1 MRESKYFYYCYFSV
15 MKCCMKIKKKLFSEF
30 KKQVIGKLNKILYR
44 TDAIENKLH
53 QLENDIQFQ
62 DIDNS
67 EECDIQFPLETLQD
81 LNNFEELLQ
90 ESQFK
95 QEMV

>member
-1 MRESKYFYYCYFSV
+1 MKESKYFYYCYFSV
-15 MKCCMKIKKKLFSEF
+15 MKCCMKIKKKIFSEF

-95 QEMV
+95 QKMV